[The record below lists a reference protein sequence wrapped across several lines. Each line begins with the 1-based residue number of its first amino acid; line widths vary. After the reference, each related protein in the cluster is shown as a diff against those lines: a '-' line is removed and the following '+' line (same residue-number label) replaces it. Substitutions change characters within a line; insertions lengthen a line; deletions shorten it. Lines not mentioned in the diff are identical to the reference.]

1 MLWQHPGALHTILPP
16 KSQDPI
22 NRRCWPFSSSCPWFL
37 GFGICFSAG
46 FDQSRLPTSLNIE
59 QSGIALR
66 SDRPL
71 GGLRF
76 RDMQVP
82 TNLAGEIVIN
92 YGVSG
97 DSRSFL
103 IGSIYKNGVT
113 TAFAQKLASVL
124 FQMSNEIAPFHAL
137 EIEIDSRMTSCP
149 LRDSS
154 ASARFA
160 SRIR

>member
-1 MLWQHPGALHTILPP
+1 M
-16 KSQDPI
+16 
-22 NRRCWPFSSSCPWFL
+22 
-37 GFGICFSAG
+37 
-46 FDQSRLPTSLNIE
+46 NIE

-66 SDRPL
+66 SNRPL

-103 IGSIYKNGVT
+103 IGSIYKYAVT
-113 TAFAQKLASVL
+113 TAFIGWRRHVL
-124 FQMSNEIAPFHAL
+124 FA
-137 EIEIDSRMTSCP
+137 C
-149 LRDSS
+149 LRI
-154 ASARFA
+154 A
-160 SRIR
+160 SRNRGHGFLSCT